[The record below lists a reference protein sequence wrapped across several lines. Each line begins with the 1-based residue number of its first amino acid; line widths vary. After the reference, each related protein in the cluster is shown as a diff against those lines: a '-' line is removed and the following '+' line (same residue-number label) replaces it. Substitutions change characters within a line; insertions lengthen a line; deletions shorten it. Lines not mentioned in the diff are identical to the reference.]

1 MELRLTES
9 DLGLKKLFRT
19 SWFESKYVGVLEEAP
34 NLYIWIHMNE
44 DKNLTEN
51 PMICIH
57 NANLREKTKS
67 SPYFSSGVI
76 VLCKQMRKLWK

>member
-9 DLGLKKLFRT
+9 DLGLKKLFLA
-19 SWFESKYVGVLEEAP
+19 SWLVSKYVGVLEEAP
-34 NLYIWIHMNE
+34 NLYIWIHKNE

-57 NANLREKTKS
+57 NASLSEKTKGR
-67 SPYFSSGVI
+67 PYFSSGVI
-76 VLCKQMRKLWK
+76 VLYD

>member
-9 DLGLKKLFRT
+9 DLGLKKLFLT
-19 SWFESKYVGVLEEAP
+19 SWFASKYVGELDEAP

-51 PMICIH
+51 PTICIH
-57 NANLREKTKS
+57 NASLSEKTKS
-67 SPYFSSGVI
+67 WPYFSSGVI
-76 VLCKQMRKLWK
+76 VLYK